1 MGRLKK
7 VLVIPNFAKP
17 AAAKLVNSLSVALEK
32 RGFTPIVIADYSTD
46 RDGPGVPPP
55 LTVPRDDLDLV
66 MVLGGDGSM
75 LNSARW
81 IYPAQIPLL
90 GVNLGNL
97 GFLTQIECQRL
108 ESALDDLR
116 SGNYQIEDRT
126 MIEAVVIRN
135 GGVFN
140 QRLIGLNELVVARGT
155 SARLIRLETWIDGE
169 YFTTYPADGLIVA
182 TATGST
188 AYSLSAGGPIV
199 DPRLKALLITPICAH
214 SFYARPL
221 VLAETA
227 QIKVIIKAT
236 HTDISLTADSHTL
249 VALAAEDE
257 ICFSRA
263 ANVTRLVKLGHQGLF
278 QVLRSRWK
286 EGRI

>member
-17 AAAKLVNSLSVALEK
+17 AAAKLVNSLSAALEK
-32 RGFTPIVIADYSTD
+32 RGFTPIVTADYSAG
-46 RDGPGVPPP
+46 RDGSGAPPP

-75 LNSARW
+75 LNAARW

-108 ESALDDLR
+108 ETALDDLR
-116 SGNYQIEDRT
+116 AGNYQIEDRT
-126 MIEAVVIRN
+126 MIEAVVKRN
-135 GGVFN
+135 GGAFN
-140 QRLIGLNELVVARGT
+140 QRMIGLNELVVARGT

-199 DPRLKALLITPICAH
+199 DPRLKAILITPICAH

-221 VLAETA
+221 VLDETA
-227 QIKVIIKAT
+227 QIKVIIKAA

-257 ICFSRA
+257 IYFCRA
-263 ANVTRLVKLGHQGLF
+263 GNVTRLVKLRHQGLF